1 MTILKQST
9 HCSLNI
15 HELCVIK
22 AGIAFLVGPTLLA
35 AQLLSQGSN
44 LIREVFESVKGE
56 GSLELNLIFLLSNLK
71 ISSRK

>member
-9 HCSLNI
+9 HCRLNI

-22 AGIAFLVGPTLLA
+22 AGIAFLVCPTRLA
-35 AQLLSQGSN
+35 AQLLSQGSH
-44 LIREVFESVKGE
+44 LICEVFESVKGE